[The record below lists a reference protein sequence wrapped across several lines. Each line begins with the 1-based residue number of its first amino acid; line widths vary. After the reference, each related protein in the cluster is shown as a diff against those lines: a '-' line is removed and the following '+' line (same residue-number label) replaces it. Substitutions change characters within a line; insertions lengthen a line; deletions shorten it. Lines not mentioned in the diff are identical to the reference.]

1 MADPEHVVL
10 AKSGATAIAKWREV
24 NYLIPNTVTSY
35 SLNYQLEDVSASER
49 FEPEF
54 VYGRARLDL

>member
-35 SLNYQLEDVSASER
+35 SSVSYTHLTL
-49 FEPEF
+49 PTILL
-54 VYGRARLDL
+54 V